1 MNNVIPFE
9 RPKNAKVGT
18 VEISITTEILE
29 DGSIWYKVNNGDWNK
44 LDIGEDDG
52 LES

>member
-9 RPKNAKVGT
+9 RPKDAKVAT

-29 DGSIWYKVNNGDWNK
+29 DGSIWYKVDNGDWNK
-44 LDIGEDDG
+44 LDMGDEDE